1 MPAVHLARNGW
12 EVNQDLVNY
21 MDSAVEGIENF
32 LVEDPTWAID
42 FAPNG
47 TRLGLGDTITRRRY
61 ADTLESV
68 ARRSSDAFYTGPIAE
83 AMIRTLQANDGI
95 MTMDDL
101 KNYSVALREP
111 AAIDYRDYKIRSC
124 SAPSSGIV
132 AMSVMK
138 IIEGYDDIGE
148 EATLNLSTHRF
159 DEAIRFAYGQRSELG
174 DPEFVEGMDEFQ
186 AEMLNTST
194 TAMIRSRISDFHTLN
209 VSAYDPS
216 GFESLDT
223 PGTSA
228 VATADAS
235 GLAISLVSKSFENT
249 RSISE
254 TIPCRGLSRCRRSA
268 TAIPPGWDV
277 TWRPLHWSPVTDAEK
292 N

>member
-61 ADTLESV
+61 ADTLESIANRGV
-68 ARRSSDAFYTGPIAE
+68 DAFYSGPIAE
-83 AMIRTLQANDGI
+83 AMIRTLKNNGGI

-101 KNYSVALREP
+101 ANYSVALREP
-111 AAIDYRDYKIRSC
+111 AAIDYRNYKIRSC
-124 SAPSSGIV
+124 SAPSSGVV
-132 AMSVMK
+132 AMSAMK
-138 IIEGYDDIGE
+138 IIEGYDTIGE
-148 EATLNLSTHRF
+148 ESAINISTHRF
-159 DEAIRFAYGQRSELG
+159 DEAIRFGYGQRTELG
-174 DPEFVEGMDEFQ
+174 DPEFVQEMDEYQ
-186 AEMLNTST
+186 AEMLNAST
-194 TAMIRSRISDFHTLN
+194 AAAIRAKISDVHTLN

-216 GFESLDT
+216 GLESLNT

-228 VATADAS
+228 VAVADAN
-235 GLAISLVSKSFENT
+235 GLAISLTTTVNLLFGSHLLVPDTGVIMNNEMNDFSIPGSVSTVVPVPSLKDIEW
-249 RSISE
+249 
-254 TIPCRGLSRCRRSA
+254 PC
-268 TAIPPGWDV
+268 
-277 TWRPLHWSPVTDAEK
+277 
-292 N
+292 